1 MSNDAARQRS
11 HRSFNWLWQIL
22 RLQGIQL
29 AYSCSCEAYCC
40 TRKVTKETAM
50 LDYSRAAIEGVPIDA
65 RELTPHQLPMMQSE
79 G

>member
-11 HRSFNWLWQIL
+11 HRSFNWLRQIL

-40 TRKVTKETAM
+40 ARKATEETAM
-50 LDYSRAAIEGVPIDA
+50 LDLSRAAIEGVPIDA
-65 RELTPHQLPMMQSE
+65 CELTPHQLPMMQSE